1 MANDMAN
8 ELHQTEHIDTKEGL
22 ILIACVG
29 MDDESYHRICSEMH
43 KRAGYG
49 ILRVDSME
57 VLENNSFCKPE
68 VILLPENLE
77 IDRIPNWDMQI
88 ITVSN
93 HVIDNGN
100 AMSISSDVNP
110 ENKQTYLSNT
120 VDYVSEQALIIRQ
133 KKLFS
138 EMESKLESILGITG
152 SLDEEALLQLFTEKD
167 ETTLGHVKSVMS
179 LAEEM
184 GYGIKQL
191 GIEFTDDDIE
201 KLRQVALIHDVG
213 KLYTPDQL
221 IKNADNFTL
230 KEYAQMQRHV
240 ELNFSFAISERVE
253 ELILLAEKHHYRY
266 GGLGYSNQSL
276 VEEEI
281 PLIVR
286 MMMNMDAF
294 DAITDPKRAYQAQ
307 TKNDVSSLEFAIDI
321 MYDNSQKPNGP
332 SNTIQFDEK
341 CSYALLVGFK
351 NSFENNEEFRNFWLE
366 RDKQYFEARR
376 SYLESQGMEVNLP
389 PIDPVSRYEAIMNK
403 LNSTLDKFN
412 VYSNSINI

>member
-1 MANDMAN
+1 MVNNMAN
-8 ELHQTEHIDTKEGL
+8 ELHQTEHIDTREGL

-29 MDDESYHRICSEMH
+29 MDDESYHRICGEMH

-57 VLENNSFCKPE
+57 ILENNSFGKPE

-77 IDRIPNWDMQI
+77 IDRIPDWEMQM
-88 ITVSN
+88 ITISN
-93 HVIDNGN
+93 NVIDNGN
-100 AMSISSDVNP
+100 ALSISSNLIP
-110 ENKQTYLSNT
+110 NSNQTYLSNT
-120 VDYVSEQALIIRQ
+120 VDYVSEQALVIRQ
-133 KKLFS
+133 KKLFG
-138 EMESKLESILGITG
+138 EMESKLEGILGITG
-152 SLDEEALLQLFTEKD
+152 NLDEEALLQLFNDKD

-179 LAEEM
+179 LASEM
-184 GYGIKQL
+184 GYGIQQL
-191 GIEFTDDDIE
+191 GIEFTLEDIE

-230 KEYAQMQRHV
+230 KEYGQMQRHV
-240 ELNFSFAISERVE
+240 ELNFGFAISERVE
-253 ELILLAEKHHYRY
+253 ELIALAEKHHYRY
-266 GGLGYSNQSL
+266 GGSGYANQSL
-276 VEEEI
+276 IEEEI

-307 TKNDVSSLEFAIDI
+307 AKSDVSSLEFAIDI
-321 MYDNSQKPNGP
+321 MYDNSQKANGP
-332 SNTIQFDEK
+332 ANTIQFDEK

-351 NSFENNEEFRNFWLE
+351 NSFENNEEFRNFWLN
-366 RDKQYFEARR
+366 RDKQYFDERK

-389 PIDPVSRYEAIMNK
+389 PLDPASRYEAIMNK
-403 LNSTLDKFN
+403 LNNTLDKFN
-412 VYSNSINI
+412 VDSNSINI